1 MRELN
6 VVELSLVA
14 GAGAPEHSLWDDFK
28 GWTSQLFMQATI
40 GHNEGAGGGVS
51 TFNHTRIA
59 EVCINHGGS
68 FQGSSF
74 NTSVSAGAGGRPGA
88 SASVNIGY
96 SSASCIMPQ
105 PRH

>member
-14 GAGAPEHSLWDDFK
+14 GAGAPEHSWWDDFK
-28 GWTSQLFMQATI
+28 NWLRPSMQASI
-40 GHNEGAGGGVS
+40 NPEGGGGGA
-51 TFNHTRIA
+51 TIYDAMIA
-59 EVCINHGGS
+59 CSNQGGS

-74 NTSVSAGAGGRPGA
+74 NTSVSAGAGGRSGA

-96 SSASCIMPQ
+96 SSGSCIMPQ
-105 PRH
+105 RRH

>member
-14 GAGAPEHSLWDDFK
+14 GAGAREPSWWNDVKDLLGSFVHPTFGPVE
-28 GWTSQLFMQATI
+28 
-40 GHNEGAGGGVS
+40 GGGGYNPNVA
-51 TFNHTRIA
+51 IA
-59 EVCINHGGS
+59 TACINHGGS

-74 NTSVSAGAGGRPGA
+74 NTSVSAGVGGRPGA

>member
-14 GAGAPEHSLWDDFK
+14 GAGAPEHSWWDDFK
-28 GWTSQLFMQATI
+28 NWLRPSMQASI
-40 GHNEGAGGGVS
+40 SPEGGGGGGFDG
-51 TFNHTRIA
+51 TKIA
-59 EVCINHGGS
+59 IECMNHGGS

-74 NTSVSAGAGGRPGA
+74 NTSVSAGVGGRQGA

-105 PRH
+105 RRH

>member
-14 GAGAPEHSLWDDFK
+14 GVGAPEHSWWDDFK
-28 GWTSQLFMQATI
+28 NWLRPSMQASI
-40 GHNEGAGGGVS
+40 SHGDGGGGGGP
-51 TFNHTRIA
+51 HRDIA
-59 EVCINHGGS
+59 IACISHGGS

-74 NTSVSAGAGGRPGA
+74 NTSVSAGVGGRPGA

-96 SSASCIMPQ
+96 SSESCIMPQ

>member
-6 VVELSLVA
+6 VAELSLVA
-14 GAGAPEHSLWDDFK
+14 GAGHYDPSWWDSFKDWVSQHS
-28 GWTSQLFMQATI
+28 MQASI
-40 GHNEGAGGGVS
+40 SHGDGGGGGGP
-51 TFNHTRIA
+51 HRDIA
-59 EVCINHGGS
+59 IACISHGGS

-74 NTSVSAGAGGRPGA
+74 NTSVSAGVGGRPGA

-96 SSASCIMPQ
+96 SSESCIMPQ